1 VKIRIAELLESKYF
15 QSSTVLAGEK
25 GLSNLVSYVQ
35 VLECMDT
42 LKFLRG
48 GELLLNSVYN
58 FLGKDDEQRELIEG
72 LSKNGAAGLC
82 VPANYLIDHL
92 QLPPALEETANKLD
106 FPIISFPEG
115 YLFGE
120 ICEYVNNYYYS
131 PITKHILRENEV
143 IRDMYAQTYKE
154 GLSGMTKSLYEWT
167 GMDVSI
173 IYEGEILSFPSEKI
187 DQEILL
193 DPKQWLLVD
202 DKNLHFKNINH
213 YQYRDKNQTF
223 EWLGAKIPVPS
234 AQDNYVLLFL
244 NNIAYTQEDELLLSA
259 SLSACAMEIK
269 RIKNLSEIKRI
280 YRKDLLENILN
291 NTLELSAAQHQV
303 NLLGYSLPSEG
314 SVAVIS
320 IQSKTGATSL
330 DDCLLAFDDILSDT
344 MHSIPFWVQ
353 LDDKKFVILAFNNED
368 SSIERF
374 HAILC
379 QRFPDLDIVIGLGNK
394 KDYSEYN
401 ISYAEA
407 NQALEVGKCLDQPL
421 SIYDFRELGFYGF
434 VNLPENRNVVVSYH
448 STYIEPL
455 KKKFK
460 NKYLDEIMDTL
471 TSYIECRYHYLKT
484 AEKMHLHRNT
494 VTYRIGVIEK
504 ACNIDFQNH
513 EDCFNMSIALKLLP
527 LMKAM
532 DL

>member
-1 VKIRIAELLESKYF
+1 MKIRVVDLLESKYF
-15 QSSTVLAGEK
+15 ETSKVLAGEK
-25 GLSNLVSYVQ
+25 GLNNLVSYVQ

-42 LKFLRG
+42 INFLRG
-48 GELLLNSVYN
+48 GELLLNSVFN
-58 FLGKDDEQRELIEG
+58 FLGKDEEQRELIEG

-82 VPANYLIDHL
+82 VTDNYLIDH
-92 QLPPALEETANKLD
+92 QRLPPGMEETANKMG
-106 FPIISFPEG
+106 FPIISFPEE

-131 PITKHILRENEV
+131 PINKQILRENEV
-143 IRDMYAQTYKE
+143 IREMYTQTYKE
-154 GLSGMTKSLYEWT
+154 GLSGMTKSLYKWT
-167 GMDVSI
+167 GMDVAI
-173 IYEGEILSFPSEKI
+173 ISEGEIQSFPTQKLEK
-187 DQEILL
+187 EILL
-193 DPKQWLLVD
+193 DPKQWSFVD
-202 DKNLHFKNINH
+202 DTELRFKNIDH
-213 YQYRDKNQTF
+213 YQYRVKDQTQ
-223 EWLGAKIPVPS
+223 EWLGAKIPIPS
-234 AQDNYVLLFL
+234 NQDNYVLLFL
-244 NNIAYTQEDELLLSA
+244 NETNYNQEDELLLSA

-280 YRKDLLENILN
+280 YRKDLLDNILS
-291 NTLELSAAQHQV
+291 NTLQLSAAQHQV
-303 NLLGYSLPSEG
+303 NLLGYYLPAEG
-314 SVAVIS
+314 SVVVIS
-320 IQSKTGATSL
+320 IHSKSGSTNL
-330 DDCLLAFDDILSDT
+330 DSFLLAFDDILSDT

-353 LDDKKFVILAFNNED
+353 LDDKKFVLLTFNNDD

-407 NQALEVGKCLDQPL
+407 NQALDVGKCLDQPL

-434 VNLPENRNVVVSYH
+434 VNLPENKNVVISYH
-448 STYIEPL
+448 SAYIEPL

-460 NKYLDEIMDTL
+460 NEYFNEIMETL
-471 TSYIECRYHYLKT
+471 TNYIECRYHYLKT